1 MERFISDRMSYRNYN
16 MYSGEATIVSIK
28 EQQPLMLVDIFKT
41 VQTNTRLNGG
51 KKNCSQ
57 FCIHKNV
64 SGQLNLQNVFI
75 NFHQACTKPY
85 S

>member
-1 MERFISDRMSYRNYN
+1 MIGCLTETTTCVV
-16 MYSGEATIVSIK
+16 AKPLVSIK